1 MVNIFNEGNDA
12 IEEIAIHDRKPI
24 SILIM
29 FVVK

>member
-1 MVNIFNEGNDA
+1 MVNIFHEGNDA
-12 IEEIAIHDRKPI
+12 IEDIAIHDRKQI